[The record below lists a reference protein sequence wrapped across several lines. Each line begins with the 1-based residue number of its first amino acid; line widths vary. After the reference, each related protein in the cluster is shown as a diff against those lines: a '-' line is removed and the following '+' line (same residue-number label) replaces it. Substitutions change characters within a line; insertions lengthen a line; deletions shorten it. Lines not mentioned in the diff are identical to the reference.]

1 MEAPVEPRSV
11 TRRAVLGGLATGALG
26 AVAACTSSPSS
37 SSPSNS
43 PSVVA
48 TTDGLAA
55 APSATSATTATTTG
69 PRLPL
74 VLAVRTSR
82 SAGLTASRAVLDAG
96 IAGGRV
102 AWSDVGGTGDNLYL
116 VRGAS
121 AGGASPD
128 ADAVT
133 AVEANGDT
141 LAVVRADA
149 LGPAVA
155 AVPVEGVDPVT
166 RPDAYPVSV
175 PGDPAN
181 PVDPSRIV
189 TTLWVG
195 DVMLGRRVGQQIAAA
210 RDPNLPFS
218 GTADRLRAA
227 DLTVGNLEC
236 TLSRNGRPT
245 QGGDSF
251 GAEASSL
258 TGLRDAGFDVLVL
271 ANNHLGDYGD
281 QALRETLTA
290 VRGGGFTL
298 TGAGEDLAAALEPAV
313 VERKGVRFGV
323 VAFNAIGETPAAT
336 PASAGALSV
345 RMPPRTGPLN
355 EGDLARVTDAVQG
368 LSARAD
374 VVVVYPH
381 WGTQY
386 VHEPVPE
393 QRDVGR
399 RLVEAG
405 ATAVIGSHPHWVQ
418 GLDLHQG
425 RLVAHSLG
433 NFVFDMTF
441 STPVQQGVALELVFW
456 GSRPMAARLLPYR
469 IGDRYVPR
477 WIHRGV
483 EFDRILADVWG
494 ASTGPFAA

>member
-1 MEAPVEPRSV
+1 MAGPVDPGAV
-11 TRRAVLGGLATGALG
+11 TRRAVLGGLTVGAL
-26 AVAACTSSPSS
+26 AACTTPSVPSAPSTGPTPSGTASATPTPKPSS
-37 SSPSNS
+37 
-43 PSVVA
+43 
-48 TTDGLAA
+48 
-55 APSATSATTATTTG
+55 TTATAAAG
-69 PRLPL
+69 PALPL
-74 VLAVRTSR
+74 VLAAHATRA
-82 SAGLTASRAVLDAG
+82 AGLATTRAALDAAARG
-96 IAGGRV
+96 GPLAWGDLAGSGPTLIV
-102 AWSDVGGTGDNLYL
+102 

-121 AGGASPD
+121 AGGPGPD
-128 ADAVT
+128 AEAVA
-133 AVEANGDT
+133 AVQGNRDT
-141 LAVVRADA
+141 VAVVRADA

-155 AVPVEGVDPVT
+155 AVPVEGVDPVS
-166 RPDAYPVSV
+166 RPDAYPVVV

-181 PVDPSRIV
+181 PVDPTRVV

-251 GAEASSL
+251 GADASSL
-258 TGLRDAGFDVLVL
+258 AGMRDAGFDVLML

-281 QALRETLTA
+281 QALRETLTTA
-290 VRGGGFTL
+290 RNGFATA
-298 TGAGEDLAAALEPAV
+298 GAGETLAAALEPAV
-313 VERKGVRFGV
+313 VERNGVRFGV
-323 VAFNAIGETPAAT
+323 LAFNTIGETPAAT
-336 PASAGALSV
+336 PSSAGALSV

-355 EGDLARVTDAVQG
+355 EEDLARVTAAVRG
-368 LSARAD
+368 LQSRAD

-393 QRDVGR
+393 QRDVAR

-418 GLDLHQG
+418 GMDLHQG

-441 STPVQQGVALELVFW
+441 STQVQQGVALELVFW

-469 IGDRYVPR
+469 IGDRFVPR
-477 WIHRGV
+477 WLDGGA
-483 EFDRILADVWG
+483 EADRILGDVWG
-494 ASTGPFAA
+494 VSTGPFAA

>member
-1 MEAPVEPRSV
+1 MEGPSGAGKV
-11 TRRAVLGGLATGALG
+11 TRRAVLGGVVAGG
-26 AVAACTSSPSS
+26 VAACTSPPSTPSS
-37 SSPSNS
+37 AEGAVTTNASPPS
-43 PSVVA
+43 P
-48 TTDGLAA
+48 T
-55 APSATSATTATTTG
+55 ATSSTTAMPIR

-74 VLAVRTSR
+74 VLAAHATRA
-82 SAGLTASRAVLDAG
+82 AGLGASRAVLDA
-96 IAGGRV
+96 AVTGGRV
-102 AWSDVGGTGDNLYL
+102 AWSDVGGTGDVLDV

-121 AGGASPD
+121 AGGAGPD
-128 ADAVT
+128 ADALT
-133 AVEANGDT
+133 AVQSNPDI

-155 AVPVEGVDPVT
+155 AVPVDGVDPVA
-166 RPDAYPVSV
+166 RPDAYPLTV
-175 PGDPAN
+175 PGDPAK
-181 PVDPSRIV
+181 PVDPGRIV

-195 DVMLGRRVGQQIAAA
+195 DIMLGRRVGQQIAAA

-251 GAEASSL
+251 GADASSL
-258 TGLRDAGFDVLVL
+258 AGLRDAGFDVLVL

-281 QALRETLTA
+281 RALRETLAA
-290 VRGGGFTL
+290 VRGGGFAM
-298 TGAGEDLAAALEPAV
+298 TGAGENLAAALEPAV

-323 VAFNAIGETPAAT
+323 LAFNAIGETPAAT
-336 PASAGALSV
+336 DGSAGALSV

-355 EGDLARVTDAVQG
+355 EQDLARVTDAVRR
-368 LSARAD
+368 LRSRAD

-381 WGTQY
+381 WGAQY

-393 QRDVGR
+393 QRDVAR
-399 RLVEAG
+399 RLVEDG

-456 GSRPMAARLLPYR
+456 GDRPMAARLLPYR

-477 WIHRGV
+477 WLDGGA
-483 EFDRILADVWG
+483 EADRILADAWG
-494 ASTGPFAA
+494 ASTGPFVA

>member
-1 MEAPVEPRSV
+1 MEGPADARAV
-11 TRRAVLGGLATGALG
+11 TRRAVLGGLAAGAVE
-26 AVAACTSSPSS
+26 AVAACTPAPTPSTPEASSA
-37 SSPSNS
+37 SNTQ
-43 PSVVA
+43 A
-48 TTDGLAA
+48 GAR
-55 APSATSATTATTTG
+55 ATSSTTATPTG

-74 VLAVRTSR
+74 VLAAHATRA
-82 SAGLTASRAVLDAG
+82 AGLGASRAVFDAAA
-96 IAGGRV
+96 AGGRV
-102 AWSDVGGTGDNLYL
+102 AWSDVDGTGDVLDV

-121 AGGASPD
+121 GGGAVPD
-128 ADAVT
+128 TDALT
-133 AVEANGDT
+133 AVQSNPDT

-155 AVPVEGVDPVT
+155 ALPVDGIDPVT

-175 PGDPAN
+175 PGDPAK
-181 PVDPSRIV
+181 PVAPSRVV

-195 DVMLGRRVGQQIAAA
+195 DIMLGRRVGQQIAAA
-210 RDPNLPFS
+210 RDPSLPFS
-218 GTADRLRAA
+218 GTADRLRSA
-227 DLTVGNLEC
+227 DLTIGNLEC

-251 GAEASSL
+251 GADASSL
-258 TGLRDAGFDVLVL
+258 AGMRDAGFDVLVL

-281 QALRETLTA
+281 RALRETLTTA
-290 VRGGGFTL
+290 RDGFAT
-298 TGAGEDLAAALEPAV
+298 TGAGETLAAALEPAV

-323 VAFNAIGETPAAT
+323 LAFNAIGETPAAT
-336 PASAGALSV
+336 PSSAGALSV

-355 EGDLARVTDAVQG
+355 EEDLARVTDAVRG
-368 LSARAD
+368 LRSRAD

-393 QRDVGR
+393 QRDVAR

-405 ATAVIGSHPHWVQ
+405 ATAVIGSHPHSVQ
-418 GLDLHQG
+418 GMDLHQG

-441 STPVQQGVALELVFW
+441 STQVQQGVALELVFW
-456 GSRPMAARLLPYR
+456 GDRPMAARLLPYR

-477 WIHRGV
+477 WLDRGA
-483 EFDRILADVWG
+483 EADRILGDVWG

>member
-1 MEAPVEPRSV
+1 MEGPVDARAVS
-11 TRRAVLGGLATGALG
+11 RRAVLSGLAAGAVG
-26 AVAACTSSPSS
+26 AVAACTSPPTLSTLENSAVSP
-37 SSPSNS
+37 
-43 PSVVA
+43 
-48 TTDGLAA
+48 TQ
-55 APSATSATTATTTG
+55 PSATATSSTMATPTG

-74 VLAVRTSR
+74 VLAVHVTRA
-82 SAGLTASRAVLDAG
+82 AGLGASRAVLDAAV
-96 IAGGRV
+96 AGGRV
-102 AWSDVGGTGDNLYL
+102 AWSDLGGAGDVLDV

-121 AGGASPD
+121 AGGTGPD

-133 AVEANGDT
+133 AVQANRDSV
-141 LAVVRADA
+141 AVVRADT

-155 AVPVEGVDPVT
+155 AVPVDGIDPVT

-175 PGDPAN
+175 LGENAAN
-181 PVDPSRIV
+181 PVDSSRVV

-195 DVMLGRRVGQQIAAA
+195 DLMLGRRVGQQIAAA
-210 RDPNLPFS
+210 GDPKLPFS

-227 DLTVGNLEC
+227 DVTVGNLEC
-236 TLSRNGRPT
+236 TLSRNGRAT

-251 GAEASSL
+251 GADASSL
-258 TGLRDAGFDVLVL
+258 AGVRDAGFDVLVL
-271 ANNHLGDYGD
+271 ANNHVGDYGD
-281 QALRETLTA
+281 RALRETLTA
-290 VRGGGFTL
+290 LRAGGFAM
-298 TGAGEDLAAALEPAV
+298 TGAGEDLAAALQPAV
-313 VERKGVRFGV
+313 IECKGVRFGV

-336 PASAGALSV
+336 EGSAGALSV

-355 EGDLARVTDAVQG
+355 EEDLARVTDAVRG
-368 LSARAD
+368 LRSRAD

-386 VHEPVPE
+386 VHEPVPA
-393 QRDVGR
+393 QRDVAR

-425 RLVAHSLG
+425 RLVAYSLG

-441 STPVQQGVALELVFW
+441 STEVQQGVALELVFW
-456 GSRPMAARLLPYR
+456 GDRPMAARLLPYR
-469 IGDRYVPR
+469 IADRYVPR
-477 WIHRGV
+477 WLDAGA
-483 EFDRILADVWG
+483 ESDRILADVWG

>member
-1 MEAPVEPRSV
+1 MP
-11 TRRAVLGGLATGALG
+11 
-26 AVAACTSSPSS
+26 
-37 SSPSNS
+37 
-43 PSVVA
+43 
-48 TTDGLAA
+48 
-55 APSATSATTATTTG
+55 TG

-74 VLAVRTSR
+74 VLAAHVTRA
-82 SAGLTASRAVLDAG
+82 AGLSASRAVLDA
-96 IAGGRV
+96 AVTGGRV
-102 AWSDVGGTGDNLYL
+102 AWSDVGGTGDVVDV

-121 AGGASPD
+121 AGGAGPD
-128 ADAVT
+128 ADALT
-133 AVEANGDT
+133 AVQSNPDI

-155 AVPVEGVDPVT
+155 AVPVDGIDPVA
-166 RPDAYPVSV
+166 RPDAYPLTV

-181 PVDPSRIV
+181 PVDPSRVV

-195 DVMLGRRVGQQIAAA
+195 DIMLGRRVGQQIAAA

-251 GAEASSL
+251 GADASSL
-258 TGLRDAGFDVLVL
+258 AGLRDAGFDVLVL

-281 QALRETLTA
+281 GALRETLAA
-290 VRGGGFTL
+290 VRGGGLAT
-298 TGAGEDLAAALEPAV
+298 TGAGENLAAALEPAV
-313 VERKGVRFGV
+313 VERKGVRFGIL
-323 VAFNAIGETPAAT
+323 AFNAIGETPAAT
-336 PASAGALSV
+336 DRSAGALSV

-355 EGDLARVTDAVQG
+355 EQDLARVTDAVRG
-368 LSARAD
+368 LRSRAD

-393 QRDVGR
+393 QRDVAR
-399 RLVEAG
+399 RLVDAG

-456 GSRPMAARLLPYR
+456 GDRPMAARLLPYR

-477 WIHRGV
+477 WLDGGA
-483 EFDRILADVWG
+483 EADRILADVWG
-494 ASTGPFAA
+494 ASTEPFAA

>member
-1 MEAPVEPRSV
+1 MEGPADARAV
-11 TRRAVLGGLATGALG
+11 TRRAVLGGLAAG
-26 AVAACTSSPSS
+26 AVGAVTACTPAPTPSTPDASSAGSTQ
-37 SSPSNS
+37 
-43 PSVVA
+43 A
-48 TTDGLAA
+48 GAR
-55 APSATSATTATTTG
+55 ATSSTTATPTG

-74 VLAVRTSR
+74 VLAAHATRA
-82 SAGLTASRAVLDAG
+82 AGLGASRAVFDAAA
-96 IAGGRV
+96 AGGRV
-102 AWSDVGGTGDNLYL
+102 AWSDVGGTGDVLDV

-121 AGGASPD
+121 AGGAVPD
-128 ADAVT
+128 TDALT
-133 AVEANGDT
+133 AVQSGPDT

-155 AVPVEGVDPVT
+155 ALPVDGIDPVT

-175 PGDPAN
+175 PGDPAK
-181 PVDPSRIV
+181 PVDPSRVV

-195 DVMLGRRVGQQIAAA
+195 DIMLGRRVGQQIAAA

-218 GTADRLRAA
+218 GTADRLHAA

-251 GAEASSL
+251 GADASSL
-258 TGLRDAGFDVLVL
+258 AGLRDAGFDVLVL

-281 QALRETLTA
+281 GALRETLA
-290 VRGGGFTL
+290 VVCGGGFAT
-298 TGAGEDLAAALEPAV
+298 TGAGENLAAALEPAV
-313 VERKGVRFGV
+313 VERKGVRFGIL
-323 VAFNAIGETPAAT
+323 AFNAIGETPAAT
-336 PASAGALSV
+336 DASAGALSV

-355 EGDLARVTDAVQG
+355 EQDLARVTHAVRG
-368 LSARAD
+368 LRSRAE

-393 QRDVGR
+393 QRDVAR

-418 GLDLHQG
+418 GLDLHQS

-441 STPVQQGVALELVFW
+441 STQVQQGVALELVFW
-456 GSRPMAARLLPYR
+456 GDRPMAARLLPYR

-477 WIHRGV
+477 WLDGGA
-483 EFDRILADVWG
+483 ESDRILADVWG

>member
-1 MEAPVEPRSV
+1 MEGPADRHAVS
-11 TRRAVLGGLATGALG
+11 RRAVLGGLTVGAL
-26 AVAACTSSPSS
+26 AACTSSPGSS
-37 SSPSNS
+37 GHMSDAATLPVAPAPAATPSP
-43 PSVVA
+43 
-48 TTDGLAA
+48 
-55 APSATSATTATTTG
+55 TSTTTATPVG

-74 VLAVRTSR
+74 VLAVHATRAQGVR
-82 SAGLTASRAVLDAG
+82 ASRAVLAVAA
-96 IAGGRV
+96 AGGSLSWTDFGSSGAATV
-102 AWSDVGGTGDNLYL
+102 

-121 AGGASPD
+121 AGGTV
-128 ADAVT
+128 ADAE
-133 AVEANGDT
+133 AVATVHGNRDAV
-141 LAVVRADA
+141 AVVRADA
-149 LGPAVA
+149 LGAAVA
-155 AVPVEGVDPVT
+155 AVPVDRVDPVT

-189 TTLWVG
+189 STLWVG
-195 DVMLGRRVGQQIAAA
+195 DVMLGRRVGQQIALA

-236 TLSRNGRPT
+236 ALSRNGRPT

-251 GAEASSL
+251 GADASSL
-258 TGLRDAGFDVLVL
+258 DGMRDAGFDVLVL

-281 QALRETLTA
+281 RALRESLVAART
-290 VRGGGFTL
+290 GFAM
-298 TGAGEDLAAALEPAV
+298 TGAGENLDAASEPAV

-323 VAFNAIGETPAAT
+323 LAFNAIGETPAAT
-336 PASAGALSV
+336 PSSAGALSV
-345 RMPPRTGPLN
+345 RMPPRTGPLDG
-355 EGDLARVTDAVQG
+355 EDLARVTDAVRA
-368 LSARAD
+368 LRARAD

-386 VHEPVPE
+386 VHDPVPE

-418 GLDLHQG
+418 GMDLHQG
-425 RLVAHSLG
+425 RLIAHSLG

-441 STPVQQGVALELVFW
+441 STQVQQGMALELVFW
-456 GSRPMAARLLPYR
+456 GDRPMAARLWPYR

-477 WIHRGV
+477 WLDGDP
-483 EFDRILADVWG
+483 EADRILADVWG

>member
-1 MEAPVEPRSV
+1 MEGRGP
-11 TRRAVLGGLATGALG
+11 TRRAVLGGLVVG
-26 AVAACTSSPSS
+26 AVAGCTTPEPPASAPTASGS
-37 SSPSNS
+37 
-43 PSVVA
+43 
-48 TTDGLAA
+48 
-55 APSATSATTATTTG
+55 APSTATPTATTTATPAG
-69 PRLPL
+69 RPLPL
-74 VLAVRTSR
+74 VLAVHPTRA
-82 SAGLTASRAVLDAG
+82 AGLATKRAALDAAA
-96 IAGGRV
+96 AGGAL
-102 AWSDVGGTGDNLYL
+102 AWADLGGSGSALTL
-116 VRGAS
+116 VRGTS
-121 AGGASPD
+121 AGGSGADPD
-128 ADAVT
+128 AVA
-133 AVEANGDT
+133 AVEANRDT
-141 LAVVRADA
+141 VAVVRADA
-149 LGPAVA
+149 LGPGVA
-155 AVPVEGVDPVT
+155 AVPVDGVDPVT

-175 PGDPAN
+175 PGDPGN
-181 PVDPSRIV
+181 PVDPTRVV

-210 RDPNLPFS
+210 RDPNLPFT

-227 DLTVGNLEC
+227 DLTIGNLEC

-251 GAEASSL
+251 GADPSSL
-258 TGLRDAGFDVLVL
+258 AGMRDAGFDVLVL

-281 QALRETLTA
+281 RALRETLTTA
-290 VRGGGFTL
+290 RNGFAT
-298 TGAGEDLAAALEPAV
+298 TGAGETLAAALEPAI

-323 VAFNAIGETPAAT
+323 LAFNAIGETPAAT
-336 PASAGALSV
+336 PSSAGALSV

-355 EGDLARVTDAVQG
+355 EEDLARVTDAVRG
-368 LSARAD
+368 LRSRAD

-393 QRDVGR
+393 QRAVAR

-418 GLDLHQG
+418 GMDLHQG

-441 STPVQQGVALELVFW
+441 STQVQQGVALELVFW
-456 GSRPMAARLLPYR
+456 GNRPMAARLLPYR
-469 IGDRYVPR
+469 IGDRYLPR
-477 WIHRGV
+477 WLDRGT
-483 EFDRILADVWG
+483 EADRILADVWG

>member
-1 MEAPVEPRSV
+1 MEGRGP
-11 TRRAVLGGLATGALG
+11 TRRAVLGGLVVG
-26 AVAACTSSPSS
+26 AVAGCTSPDAPAPSP
-37 SSPSNS
+37 
-43 PSVVA
+43 
-48 TTDGLAA
+48 TTAAA
-55 APSATSATTATTTG
+55 APSPSPTPSSSTTTT
-69 PRLPL
+69 PAAPPLPL
-74 VLAVRTSR
+74 VLAVHATRA
-82 SAGLTASRAVLDAG
+82 AGLTTSRPALDA
-96 IAGGRV
+96 AASGGNL
-102 AWSDVGGTGDNLYL
+102 AWADLGGSGSALTL
-116 VRGAS
+116 VRGVS
-121 AGGASPD
+121 AGGSGSD
-128 ADAVT
+128 GDAVA
-133 AVEANGDT
+133 AVQGNRDT
-141 LAVVRADA
+141 VAVVRADA
-149 LGPAVA
+149 LGPAVG
-155 AVPVEGVDPVT
+155 AVPVEGVDPVA
-166 RPDAYPVSV
+166 RPDAYPLLVA
-175 PGDPAN
+175 GDPT
-181 PVDPSRIV
+181 VDPSRVV

-251 GAEASSL
+251 GADASSL
-258 TGLRDAGFDVLVL
+258 AGMRDAGFDVLVL

-281 QALRETLTA
+281 QALRETLGTA
-290 VRGGGFTL
+290 RNGFTIA
-298 TGAGEDLAAALEPAV
+298 GAGETLAAALEPAV

-323 VAFNAIGETPAAT
+323 LAFNAIGETPAAT
-336 PASAGALSV
+336 PSSAGALAV

-355 EGDLARVTDAVQG
+355 DEDLARVTDAVRG
-368 LSARAD
+368 LRSRAD

-386 VHEPVPE
+386 VHDPVPE
-393 QRDVGR
+393 QRDVAR

-418 GLDLHQG
+418 GMDLHQG

-441 STPVQQGVALELVFW
+441 STQVQQGVALELVFW

-477 WIHRGV
+477 WLDRGA
-483 EFDRILADVWG
+483 EADRILADVWG